1 MSVQTGIK
9 TVPLFLLNY
18 YFHFSP
24 HKTAAELMG
33 CLLGDLFQDISSA
46 ADDLC
51 INPGT
56 MGCSRTVTP
65 AVGKDVYLTESNL
78 PDHAT
83 RSLKIL
89 LFLSGETDQAIRGDR
104 DIRRGF
110 P

>member
-1 MSVQTGIK
+1 MAVQTGIK
-9 TVPLFLLNY
+9 TVSLFLLND
-18 YFHFSP
+18 YFYLSS
-24 HKTAAELMG
+24 HKAAAKLMG
-33 CLLGDLFQDISSA
+33 LFFGDLFQDISSA